1 MSKAVNMKKLLLF
14 IVSVACALCLSSG
27 FLAGCS
33 SNESKSSSEAPE
45 YLGED
50 GKFVVGFDE
59 TFKPFGYKDDNGE
72 YTGFDLELAQAVAD
86 KNGWEIEL
94 TPIDWDTK
102 DAQIDSGTIDVIWN
116 GFTIEGREDAYEF
129 TDPYYLNDQVIL
141 VREGSDINSL
151 DDLAGKTVVA
161 QVNSPAYDNLAEGG
175 DYYESLGSTLGALE
189 TAPEYQTALMQLESG
204 ACDAVAIDYPTAQSL
219 IAGKDGYVIL
229 DGDNVV
235 SSENYGV
242 GAKKGNTELIE
253 KIQSTLIELYNDGTV
268 EEIVSHYPE
277 EISIDKWVLK

>member
-1 MSKAVNMKKLLLF
+1 MSKAVNMKKLLLM
-14 IVSVACALCLSSG
+14 ILGMACAVCLSAVA
-27 FLAGCS
+27 LTGCS
-33 SNESKSSSEAPE
+33 SSESKSSSEAPE

-94 TPIDWDTK
+94 SPIDWDTK

-141 VREGSDINSL
+141 VREGSDIKSL
-151 DDLAGKTVVA
+151 ADLAGKTVVA

-189 TAPEYQTALMQLESG
+189 SAPEYQTALMQLESG

-219 IAGKDGYVIL
+219 IAGKDGYAIL
-229 DGDNVV
+229 DEVV

-242 GAKKGNTELIE
+242 GAKKGNAELIE
-253 KIQSTLIELYNDGTV
+253 QIQNALIELYNDGTV
-268 EEIVSHYPE
+268 EEIASHYPE

>member
-1 MSKAVNMKKLLLF
+1 MSKAVNMKKLLLM
-14 IVSVACALCLSSG
+14 IVGVACAVCLSAVA
-27 FLAGCS
+27 LTGCS
-33 SNESKSSSEAPE
+33 SSESKSSSDAPE

-94 TPIDWDTK
+94 SPIDWDTK

-141 VREGSDINSL
+141 VREGSDITSL
-151 DDLAGKTVVA
+151 ADLAGKTVVA

-189 TAPEYQTALMQLESG
+189 SAPEYQTALMQLESG

-229 DGDNVV
+229 DEVV

-242 GAKKGNTELIE
+242 GAKKGNAELIE
-253 KIQSTLIELYNDGTV
+253 QIQNALIKLYNDGTV
-268 EEIVSHYPE
+268 EEIASHYPE

>member
-1 MSKAVNMKKLLLF
+1 MSKAVNMKKLLLM
-14 IVSVACALCLSSG
+14 IVGVACAVCLSAVA
-27 FLAGCS
+27 LTGCS
-33 SNESKSSSEAPE
+33 SSESKSSSDAPE

-94 TPIDWDTK
+94 SPIDWDTK

-141 VREGSDINSL
+141 VREGSDITSL
-151 DDLAGKTVVA
+151 ADLAGKTVVA

-189 TAPEYQTALMQLESG
+189 SAPEYQTALMQLESG

-229 DGDNVV
+229 DEVV

-242 GAKKGNTELIE
+242 GAKKGNAELIE
-253 KIQSTLIELYNDGTV
+253 QIQNALIELYNDGTV
-268 EEIVSHYPE
+268 EEIASHYPE

>member
-1 MSKAVNMKKLLLF
+1 MSKALNMKKLFLAVF
-14 IVSVACALCLSSG
+14 AAACMVCLSAV
-27 FLAGCS
+27 LMTGCS
-33 SNESKSSSEAPE
+33 SNSNSSSSETPE
-45 YLGED
+45 YLGDD
-50 GKFVVGFDE
+50 GKFVIGFDE

-72 YTGFDLELAQAVAD
+72 YTGFDLELAQAVAE

-94 TPIDWDTK
+94 MPIDWDTK
-102 DAQIDSGTIDVIWN
+102 DAQIDAGTIDVIWN

-151 DDLAGKTVVA
+151 SDLAGKTVVA

-175 DYYESLGSTLGALE
+175 DYYDSLGSTLGALE

-219 IAGKDGYVIL
+219 ISGKDGYVIL
-229 DGDNVV
+229 DEVV

-253 KIQSTLIELYNDGTV
+253 QIQSALIELYNDGTI
-268 EEIVSHYPE
+268 EEIASHYPE

>member
-1 MSKAVNMKKLLLF
+1 MSKAVNMKKLLLM
-14 IVSVACALCLSSG
+14 ILGMACAVCLSAVA
-27 FLAGCS
+27 LTGCS
-33 SNESKSSSEAPE
+33 SSESKSSSEAPE

-94 TPIDWDTK
+94 SPIDWDTK

-141 VREGSDINSL
+141 VREGSDIKSL
-151 DDLAGKTVVA
+151 TDLAGKTVVA

-189 TAPEYQTALMQLESG
+189 SAPEYQTALMQLESG

-229 DGDNVV
+229 DEVV

-242 GAKKGNTELIE
+242 GAKKGNAELIE
-253 KIQSTLIELYNDGTV
+253 QIQNALIELYNDGTV
-268 EEIVSHYPE
+268 EEIASHYPE

>member
-1 MSKAVNMKKLLLF
+1 MSKAVNMKKLLLM
-14 IVSVACALCLSSG
+14 ILGMACAACLSAVA
-27 FLAGCS
+27 LTGCS
-33 SNESKSSSEAPE
+33 SSESKSSSEAPE

-94 TPIDWDTK
+94 SPIDWDTK

-141 VREGSDINSL
+141 VREGSDIKSL
-151 DDLAGKTVVA
+151 ADLAGKTVVA

-189 TAPEYQTALMQLESG
+189 SAPEYQTALMQLESG

-229 DGDNVV
+229 DEVV

-242 GAKKGNTELIE
+242 GAKKGNAELIE
-253 KIQSTLIELYNDGTV
+253 QIQNALIELYNDGTV
-268 EEIVSHYPE
+268 EEIASHYPE

>member
-1 MSKAVNMKKLLLF
+1 MSKAVNMKKLLLMV
-14 IVSVACALCLSSG
+14 IGVACAVCLSAVA
-27 FLAGCS
+27 LTGCS
-33 SNESKSSSEAPE
+33 SSESKSSSEAPE

-94 TPIDWDTK
+94 SPIDWDTK

-141 VREGSDINSL
+141 VREGSNINSL
-151 DDLAGKTVVA
+151 ADLAGKTVVA

-175 DYYESLGSTLGALE
+175 DYYDSLGSTLGALE

-229 DGDNVV
+229 DEVV

-242 GAKKGNTELIE
+242 GAKKGNTELVE
-253 KIQSTLIELYNDGTV
+253 QIQSALIELYNDGTI
-268 EEIVSHYPE
+268 EEIASHYPE

>member
-1 MSKAVNMKKLLLF
+1 MSKAVNMKKLLLM
-14 IVSVACALCLSSG
+14 IIGVACAVCLSAVA
-27 FLAGCS
+27 LTGCS
-33 SNESKSSSEAPE
+33 SSESKSSSEAPE

-94 TPIDWDTK
+94 SPIDWDTK

-141 VREGSDINSL
+141 VREGSNINSL
-151 DDLAGKTVVA
+151 ADLAGKTVVA

-175 DYYESLGSTLGALE
+175 DYYDSLGSTLGALE

-229 DGDNVV
+229 DEVV

-242 GAKKGNTELIE
+242 GAKKGNTELVE
-253 KIQSTLIELYNDGTV
+253 QIQSALIELYNDGTI
-268 EEIVSHYPE
+268 EEIASHYPE

>member
-1 MSKAVNMKKLLLF
+1 MSKAVNMKKLFLCF
-14 IVSVACALCLSSG
+14 VGIACALCLSAG
-27 FLAGCS
+27 LLAGCS
-33 SNESKSSSEAPE
+33 SNSAKSSDTPE
-45 YLGED
+45 YLGDD

-86 KNGWEIEL
+86 ENGWEIEL

-116 GFTIEGREDAYEF
+116 GFTIEGREDTYEF

-141 VREGSDINSL
+141 VRDGSGIETL

-175 DYYESLGSTLGALE
+175 DYYDTLGSTLGALE

-204 ACDAVAIDYPTAQSL
+204 AADAVAIDYPTAQSL

-229 DGDNVV
+229 DQVV

-253 KIQSTLIELYNDGTV
+253 QIQETLIKLYNNGTV

>member
-1 MSKAVNMKKLLLF
+1 MSKAVNMKKLLLM
-14 IVSVACALCLSSG
+14 IVGVACAVCLSAVA
-27 FLAGCS
+27 LTGCS
-33 SNESKSSSEAPE
+33 SSESKSSSEAPE

-94 TPIDWDTK
+94 SPIDWDTK

-116 GFTIEGREDAYEF
+116 GFTIEGREDVYEF

-141 VREGSDINSL
+141 VREGSDIESL
-151 DDLAGKTVVA
+151 SDLAGKTVVA

-175 DYYESLGSTLGALE
+175 DYYESLGSTFAALE

-204 ACDAVAIDYPTAQSL
+204 ACDAVAIDYPTAKSL
-219 IAGKDGYVIL
+219 ISGKDGYVIL
-229 DGDNVV
+229 DEAV
-235 SSENYGV
+235 SSETYGV

-253 KIQSTLIELYNDGTV
+253 QIQSALIELYNDGTI
-268 EEIVSHYPE
+268 EEIASHYPE

>member
-1 MSKAVNMKKLLLF
+1 MSKAVNMKKLLLM
-14 IVSVACALCLSSG
+14 ILGMACAVCLSAVA
-27 FLAGCS
+27 LTGCS
-33 SNESKSSSEAPE
+33 SSESKSSSEAPE

-94 TPIDWDTK
+94 SPIDWDTK

-141 VREGSDINSL
+141 VREGSDIKSL
-151 DDLAGKTVVA
+151 ADLAGKTVVA

-189 TAPEYQTALMQLESG
+189 SAPEYQTALMQLESG

-229 DGDNVV
+229 DEVV

-242 GAKKGNTELIE
+242 GAKKGNAELIE
-253 KIQSTLIELYNDGTV
+253 QIQNALIELYNDGTV
-268 EEIVSHYPE
+268 EEIASHYPE

>member
-1 MSKAVNMKKLLLF
+1 MSKAVNMKKLLLV
-14 IVSVACALCLSSG
+14 IIGVACAVCLSAT
-27 FLAGCS
+27 LMTGCS
-33 SNESKSSSEAPE
+33 SNSKSSSSAPE

-72 YTGFDLELAQAVAD
+72 YTGFDIELAKAVAE

-94 TPIDWDTK
+94 SPIDWDTK
-102 DAQIDSGTIDVIWN
+102 DAQIESGTIDVIWN
-116 GFTIEGREDAYEF
+116 GFTIEGREDQYEF

-141 VREGSDINSL
+141 VREDSGINTL
-151 DDLAGKTVVA
+151 ANLAGKTVVA
-161 QVNSPAYDNLAEGG
+161 QVNSPAYDNLAEDG
-175 DYYESLGSTLGALE
+175 DYYDSIGKTLGALE

-204 ACDAVAIDYPTAQSL
+204 AADAIAIDYPTAKSL
-219 IAGKDGYVIL
+219 IADKEGYVIL
-229 DGDNVV
+229 DEVV

-242 GAKKGNTELIE
+242 GAKKGSTELIE
-253 KIQSTLIELYNDGTV
+253 KIQTTLVELYNDGTV
-268 EEIVSHYPE
+268 EEIASHYPD

>member
-1 MSKAVNMKKLLLF
+1 MSKAVNMKKLLLM
-14 IVSVACALCLSSG
+14 IVGVACAVCLSAVA
-27 FLAGCS
+27 LTGCS
-33 SNESKSSSEAPE
+33 SSESKSSSDAPE

-94 TPIDWDTK
+94 SPIDWDTK

-141 VREGSDINSL
+141 VREGSNINSL
-151 DDLAGKTVVA
+151 ADLAGKTVVA

-229 DGDNVV
+229 DEVV

-253 KIQSTLIELYNDGTV
+253 KIQTALIELYNDGAI
-268 EEIVSHYPE
+268 EEIASHYPE

>member
-1 MSKAVNMKKLLLF
+1 MSKAVNMKKLLLL
-14 IVSVACALCLSSG
+14 IVGVACMVCLSAAA
-27 FLAGCS
+27 LTGCS
-33 SNESKSSSEAPE
+33 SNKAQSSSETPE

-94 TPIDWDTK
+94 MPIDWDTK

-141 VREGSDINSL
+141 VREGSDITSL
-151 DDLAGKTVVA
+151 SDLAGKTVVA

-175 DYYESLGSTLGALE
+175 DYYDSLGSTLGALE

-229 DGDNVV
+229 DEVV

-253 KIQSTLIELYNDGTV
+253 QIQTALIELYNDGTI
-268 EEIVSHYPE
+268 EEIASHYPE

>member
-1 MSKAVNMKKLLLF
+1 MSKAVNMKKLLLM
-14 IVSVACALCLSSG
+14 IVGVACAVCLSAVA
-27 FLAGCS
+27 LTGCS
-33 SNESKSSSEAPE
+33 SSESKSSSEAPE

-94 TPIDWDTK
+94 SPIDWDTK

-141 VREGSDINSL
+141 VREGSNINSL
-151 DDLAGKTVVA
+151 SDLAGKTVVA

-175 DYYESLGSTLGALE
+175 DYYDSLGSTLGALE

-229 DGDNVV
+229 DEVV

-242 GAKKGNTELIE
+242 GAKKGNTELVE
-253 KIQSTLIELYNDGTV
+253 QIQSALIELYNDGTI
-268 EEIVSHYPE
+268 EEIASHYPE

>member
-1 MSKAVNMKKLLLF
+1 MSKAVNMKKLLLM
-14 IVSVACALCLSSG
+14 ILGMACAVCLSAVA
-27 FLAGCS
+27 LTGCS
-33 SNESKSSSEAPE
+33 SGESKSSSEAPE

-94 TPIDWDTK
+94 SPIDWDTK

-141 VREGSDINSL
+141 VREGSDIKSL
-151 DDLAGKTVVA
+151 ADLAGKTVVA

-189 TAPEYQTALMQLESG
+189 SAPEYQTALMQLESG

-229 DGDNVV
+229 DEVV

-242 GAKKGNTELIE
+242 GAKKGNAELIE
-253 KIQSTLIELYNDGTV
+253 QIQNALIELYNDGTV
-268 EEIVSHYPE
+268 EEIASHYPE

>member
-1 MSKAVNMKKLLLF
+1 MSKAVNMKKLLLM
-14 IVSVACALCLSSG
+14 IVGVACAVCLCAVALT
-27 FLAGCS
+27 GCS
-33 SNESKSSSEAPE
+33 SSESKSSETPE

-94 TPIDWDTK
+94 SPIDWDTK

-151 DDLAGKTVVA
+151 ADLAGKTVVA

-189 TAPEYQTALMQLESG
+189 SAPEYQTALMQLESG

-229 DGDNVV
+229 DEVV

-242 GAKKGNTELIE
+242 GAKKGNAELIE
-253 KIQSTLIELYNDGTV
+253 QIQTALIELYNDGTV
-268 EEIVSHYPE
+268 EEIASHYPE

>member
-1 MSKAVNMKKLLLF
+1 MSKAVNMKKLLLM
-14 IVSVACALCLSSG
+14 IVGIACAVCLSIG
-27 FLAGCS
+27 ALTGCG
-33 SNESKSSSEAPE
+33 SNDSKSSSSETPE

-72 YTGFDLELAQAVAD
+72 YTGFDLELAQAVAE

-94 TPIDWDTK
+94 SPIDWDTK

-116 GFTIEGREDAYEF
+116 GFTIEGREDVYEF
-129 TDPYYLNDQVIL
+129 TDAYYLNDQVIL
-141 VREGSDINSL
+141 VREGSGIEKL
-151 DDLAGKTVVA
+151 ADLAGKTVVA

-175 DYYESLGSTLGALE
+175 DYYDSLGSMLGALE

-219 IAGKDGYVIL
+219 ISGKDGYVIL
-229 DGDNVV
+229 DEVV

-253 KIQSTLIELYNDGTV
+253 KIQSTLIDLYNDGTV
-268 EEIVSHYPE
+268 EEIASHYPE

>member
-1 MSKAVNMKKLLLF
+1 MSKAVNMKKLLLM
-14 IVSVACALCLSSG
+14 IIGVACAVCLSAVA
-27 FLAGCS
+27 LTGCS
-33 SNESKSSSEAPE
+33 SSESKSSSEAPE

-94 TPIDWDTK
+94 SPIDWDTK

-141 VREGSDINSL
+141 VREGSNINSL
-151 DDLAGKTVVA
+151 SDLAGKTVVA

-175 DYYESLGSTLGALE
+175 DYYDSLGSTLGALE

-229 DGDNVV
+229 DEVV

-242 GAKKGNTELIE
+242 GAKKGNTELVE
-253 KIQSTLIELYNDGTV
+253 QIQSALIELYNDGTI
-268 EEIVSHYPE
+268 EEIASHYPE

>member
-1 MSKAVNMKKLLLF
+1 MSKAVNMKKLLLM
-14 IVSVACALCLSSG
+14 ILGMACAVCLSAVA
-27 FLAGCS
+27 LTGCS
-33 SNESKSSSEAPE
+33 SSESKSSSEAPE

-86 KNGWEIEL
+86 KNGWEIEFS
-94 TPIDWDTK
+94 PIDWDTK

-141 VREGSDINSL
+141 VREGSDIKSL
-151 DDLAGKTVVA
+151 ADLAGKTVVA

-189 TAPEYQTALMQLESG
+189 SAPEYQTALMQLESG

-229 DGDNVV
+229 DEVV

-242 GAKKGNTELIE
+242 GAKKGNAELIE
-253 KIQSTLIELYNDGTV
+253 QIQNALIELYNDGTV
-268 EEIVSHYPE
+268 EEIASHYPE